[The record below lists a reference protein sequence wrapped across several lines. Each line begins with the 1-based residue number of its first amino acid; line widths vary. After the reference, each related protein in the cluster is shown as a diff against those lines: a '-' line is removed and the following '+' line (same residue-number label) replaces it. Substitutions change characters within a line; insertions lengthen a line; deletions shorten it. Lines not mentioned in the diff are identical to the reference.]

1 MLMGSINIGDA
12 VKQVMESSGWKQRIQ
27 EIRLRRDWETI
38 VGKTVARY
46 TSELSLRN
54 GILTLGTSVAPLK
67 QELRYAK
74 DNLKQNV
81 NDFYKEVV
89 VREVIIR

>member
-1 MLMGSINIGDA
+1 MGALNIGDA
-12 VKQVMESSGWKQRIQ
+12 IKQVMESSGWKQRIH

-38 VGKTVARY
+38 VGKTIARY

-54 GILTLGTSVAPLK
+54 GILTVGSTVAPLK

-81 NDFYKEVV
+81 NEFYKEVI
-89 VREVIIR
+89 VREVVIR